1 MPIKFTKTQPATPF
15 TFYILYFTF
24 YIFFLGCSSQKQINK
39 TAKSTV
45 LGDSALQ
52 HAHIGISIFD
62 PSSGKYIYNHN
73 GASYFV
79 PASNT
84 KIVTCY
90 AAMKYLGDSLP
101 GIKYLITENGIV
113 LIPTGDPS
121 LLHAD
126 YKTQPVID
134 FLKKQQPPLFISD
147 KNWQTDALGAGWA
160 WSDYNFYYSP
170 ERSALPVYGNILTW
184 TQEGAD
190 SSNEDQSATIYS
202 NPEVNWKV
210 RFNPDTTSK
219 RFYVQRQKDE
229 NVFLISEGKEKK
241 KVQEVPFVT
250 HGIQSALE
258 LLKDTIGK
266 EISILEQLPPFTEAT
281 RGKPPYG
288 RPKTNTIYS
297 QKTDSVLKP
306 MMHRSDNFFAEQLLL
321 MVANERFGVLNE
333 DKIIDTLLKSDLKD
347 LPQKPGWADGSGLSR
362 FNLFTPQDFVAIL
375 NKMQNEFGMNRIKDV
390 FQTGGEGTLSNYYRQ
405 DSGFIYAKTGSLNGV
420 LALSGYLYTN
430 NNKLL
435 LFSVLINNHRGNTT
449 AIRRQVESFLGQ
461 IRKKY

>member
-1 MPIKFTKTQPATPF
+1 MIKLISRDRTATPF

-24 YIFFLGCSSQKQINK
+24 YIFFLGCSPQKQINK

-52 HAHIGISIFD
+52 HAYIGISIYD
-62 PSSGKYIYNHN
+62 PSSGKYLYNHN

-101 GIKYLITENGIV
+101 GIKYMITDKGML

-126 YKTQPVID
+126 YKVQPVID
-134 FLKKQQPPLFISD
+134 FLKKQQAPLFISD

-160 WSDYNFYYSP
+160 WSDYNFYYSA

-184 TQEGAD
+184 TQEMSD
-190 SSNEDQSATIYS
+190 SSNDVQSPFIYS
-202 NPEVNWKV
+202 LPEVNWKV

-229 NVFLISEGKEKK
+229 NVFVITEGKENK

-250 HGIQSALE
+250 HGVQSALE

-266 EISILEQLPPFTEAT
+266 EIQHLEEPQTT
-281 RGKPPYG
+281 N
-288 RPKTNTIYS
+288 RPTGQAGHKLQTIFS

-321 MVANERFGVLNE
+321 MVANERFGVLSE

-362 FNLFTPQDFVAIL
+362 FNLFTPQDFIVIL
-375 NKMQNEFGMNRIKDV
+375 SKMQNEFGMDRLKDV
-390 FQTGGEGTLSNYYRQ
+390 FQTGGEGTLSNYYKQ
-405 DSGFIYAKTGSLNGV
+405 DSGFIFAKTGSLNGV

-449 AIRRQVESFLGQ
+449 AIRRQVEAFLGQ

>member
-1 MPIKFTKTQPATPF
+1 MIKLISRVRTNTPF
-15 TFYILYFTF
+15 IFYILYFTF
-24 YIFFLGCSSQKQINK
+24 YISLTSCSVQKQINK

-62 PSSGKYIYNHN
+62 PSSGKYLYNHN

-90 AAMKYLGDSLP
+90 AAMKYLGDRLP
-101 GIKYLITENGIV
+101 GIKYTITDKGIV

-126 YKTQPVID
+126 YKDQPVID
-134 FLKKQQPPLFISD
+134 FLKKQQAPIFISD

-184 TQEGAD
+184 TQERTD
-190 SSNEDQSATIYS
+190 TTQPEQSPFIYS

-219 RFYVQRQKDE
+219 RFYVQRLKDE
-229 NVFLISEGKEKK
+229 NIFVITEGKENK

-250 HGIQSALE
+250 HGIHSALE

-266 EISILEQLPPFTEAT
+266 EIQHLEEPQTTNL
-281 RGKPPYG
+281 KPQ
-288 RPKTNTIYS
+288 TIFS

-321 MVANERFGVLNE
+321 MVANERFGILNE
-333 DKIIDTLLKSDLKD
+333 DKIIDTLLKSDFKD

-375 NKMQNEFGMNRIKDV
+375 NKMQNEFGMDRLKDV
-390 FQTGGEGTLSNYYRQ
+390 FQTGGEGTLSNYYKQ

-420 LALSGYLYTN
+420 LALSGYLYTI

-449 AIRRQVESFLGQ
+449 AIRRQVEAFLGQ
-461 IRKKY
+461 VRKKY

>member
-1 MPIKFTKTQPATPF
+1 MPIQTISVRRNSPF

-52 HAHIGISIFD
+52 HAHIGISIYD
-62 PSSGKYIYNHN
+62 PSTGKYLYNHN
-73 GASYFV
+73 EASYFV

-101 GIKYLITENGIV
+101 GIKYMITDNRVV

-126 YKTQPVID
+126 YKVQPVID
-134 FLKKQQPPLFISD
+134 FLKKQQVPLLISD

-160 WSDYNFYYSP
+160 WSDYNFYYSA

-184 TQEGAD
+184 TQEMSD
-190 SSNEDQSATIYS
+190 SSNDVQSPFIYS
-202 NPEVNWKV
+202 LPEVNWKV

-229 NVFLISEGKEKK
+229 NIFMITEGKESK

-266 EISILEQLPPFTEAT
+266 EIKLLQEPQTTNLPTGQA
-281 RGKPPYG
+281 GYKLQ
-288 RPKTNTIYS
+288 TIYS

-321 MVANERFGVLNE
+321 MVANERFGILNE

-347 LPQKPGWADGSGLSR
+347 LPHKPGWADGSGLSR

-375 NKMQNEFGMNRIKDV
+375 NKMQNEFGMDRIKDV
-390 FQTGGEGTLSNYYRQ
+390 FQTGGEGTLSNYYKQ
-405 DSGFIYAKTGSLNGV
+405 DSGFIFAKTGSLNGV

-449 AIRRQVESFLGQ
+449 AIRRQVEAFLGQ

>member
-1 MPIKFTKTQPATPF
+1 MRLIIKFQTATPF
-15 TFYILYFTF
+15 SFFILHSL
-24 YIFFLGCSSQKQINK
+24 FFISLSACSIQKKIDR
-39 TAKSTV
+39 TAQSTV

-52 HAHIGISIFD
+52 HAHIGISIYD
-62 PSSGKYIYNHN
+62 PSSAKYLYNHN

-101 GIKYLITENGIV
+101 GIKYMITDKGMV

-126 YKTQPVID
+126 YKIQPVID
-134 FLKKQQPPLFISD
+134 FLKKQQAPLFISD

-160 WSDYNFYYSP
+160 WSDYNFYYSA

-184 TQEGAD
+184 TQERTD
-190 SSNEDQSATIYS
+190 TSNDVQSPFIYS
-202 NPEVNWKV
+202 LPEVNWKV

-229 NVFLISEGKEKK
+229 NVFMITEGKENK

-250 HGIQSALE
+250 HGIESALV

-266 EISILEQLPPFTEAT
+266 EIQHLEEPQTSNL
-281 RGKPPYG
+281 KLQ
-288 RPKTNTIYS
+288 TIFS

-321 MVANERFGVLNE
+321 MVANERFGVLSE

-375 NKMQNEFGMNRIKDV
+375 NRMQNEFGMDRLKDV
-390 FQTGGEGTLSNYYRQ
+390 FQTGGEGTLSNYYKK

-449 AIRRQVESFLGQ
+449 AIRRQVEAFLGQ

>member
-1 MPIKFTKTQPATPF
+1 MPILTTNVRRVPPF

-24 YIFFLGCSSQKQINK
+24 YIFFLGCSPQKQINK
-39 TAKSTV
+39 TAHSTV

-62 PSSGKYIYNHN
+62 PSSGKYLYNHN

-101 GIKYLITENGIV
+101 GIKYSITDKGVV

-126 YKTQPVID
+126 YKKQPVID
-134 FLKKQQPPLFISD
+134 FLKRQQAPLLISD

-160 WSDYNFYYSP
+160 WSDYNFYYSA
-170 ERSALPVYGNILTW
+170 ERSPLPVYGNILTW
-184 TQEGAD
+184 TQERAD
-190 SSNEDQSATIYS
+190 SSHEDQSASIYS

-229 NVFLISEGKEKK
+229 NIFLITEGNEKK
-241 KVQEVPFVT
+241 KIQEVPFVT

-266 EISILEQLPPFTEAT
+266 EISILEQLPTPNLPTGQAGS
-281 RGKPPYG
+281 RLQ
-288 RPKTNTIYS
+288 TITIFS
-297 QKTDSVLKP
+297 HKTDSVLKP

-375 NKMQNEFGMNRIKDV
+375 NKMQNEFGMDRLKDV
-390 FQTGGEGTLSNYYRQ
+390 FQTGGEGTLSNYYKL

-420 LALSGYLYTN
+420 LALSGYLYTT

-449 AIRRQVESFLGQ
+449 AIRRQVEAFLEQ
-461 IRKKY
+461 VRKKY